1 MAMHPPITDDEILAL
16 VPRCQRGEAA
26 ALEQLYDLYAD
37 RLYRYLLAR
46 TGDVD
51 TAADLTTEVF
61 VRVIQGFGS
70 FRLNRS
76 RPAASTSAWLYR
88 IAANLTTDIH
98 RARQRIPETELSADS
113 PALARLADPAHAVQH
128 EEMMSELALALD
140 TLSEDQRLVLIGK
153 FAEEMSNAE
162 IAGWLGKSEGAVKS
176 LQHRALR
183 TLGRLLAPK
192 GTKES
197 GLSRK

>member
-1 MAMHPPITDDEILAL
+1 MAMHPPITDDQILSL

-26 ALEQLYDLYAD
+26 AFEVLYDLYAD

-46 TGDVD
+46 TGDGEI
-51 TAADLTTEVF
+51 AADLTTEVF
-61 VRVIQGFGS
+61 VRVIERIDG

-88 IAANLTTDIH
+88 IAANLTTDAH
-98 RARQRIPETELSADS
+98 RARQRLPVHELSADW
-113 PALARLADPAHAVQH
+113 PAVMLEADPPQRIQQ
-128 EEMMSELALALD
+128 EETLGELAQALE
-140 TLSEDQRLVLIGK
+140 TLSEDQRLVLVGK

-162 IAGWLGKSEGAVKS
+162 IAAWLGKSEGAVKS

-183 TLGRLLAPK
+183 SLGRLLAPR
-192 GTKES
+192 GHRD
-197 GLSRK
+197 LVRD